1 MEEERGK
8 RKKGGGRRERGVE
21 RGGRVATFT
30 SCKKGLL
37 EKYFMQSDREKSEGR
52 PVTPVMHGDSDKS
65 TAQIELVS

>member
-8 RKKGGGRRERGVE
+8 RKNGGGRRERGVE

-37 EKYFMQSDREKSEGR
+37 EKYFMQSDREKSEG
-52 PVTPVMHGDSDKS
+52 KY
-65 TAQIELVS
+65 I

>member
-30 SCKKGLL
+30 SCKKRSPGEILYA
-37 EKYFMQSDREKSEGR
+37 E
-52 PVTPVMHGDSDKS
+52 
-65 TAQIELVS
+65 